1 MQSVWPYLNLLKRRR
16 EHASFTKI
24 LCMQDCDN
32 TPSHI
37 HMGLSKTGTEVS
49 IAKSIENTELAF
61 NNPCPGAQLIMSCK
75 A

>member
-1 MQSVWPYLNLLKRRR
+1 
-16 EHASFTKI
+16 
-24 LCMQDCDN
+24 MQDCDN